1 MHSKYTQIPTK
12 PHIFMKRK
20 DGIPFKDSVFSNL
33 NEPCNRYSIAGSAY
47 YLNLYCPIIFQG
59 SYQCS

>member
-1 MHSKYTQIPTK
+1 MHSKDTLIPIK
-12 PHIFMKRK
+12 PQLFMQRK
-20 DGIPFKDSVFSNL
+20 DGIPFKDSVFSNV

-47 YLNLYCPIIFQG
+47 YLNLSYPIIFQG